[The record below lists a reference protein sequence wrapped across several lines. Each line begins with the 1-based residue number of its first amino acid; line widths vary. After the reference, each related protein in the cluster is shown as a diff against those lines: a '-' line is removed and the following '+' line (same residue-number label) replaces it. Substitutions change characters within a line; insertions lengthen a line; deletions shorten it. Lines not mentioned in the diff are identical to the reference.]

1 MCLIKFN
8 NVRKAIKAGPGRA
21 GGAGEL
27 GCHPRGVRVPGLP
40 RCGTLGAAALQGP
53 DRISGWGGQNGSAL
67 GDAPETPREVSRVPG
82 AAEERAG
89 PGQDRTLSLRCG

>member
-1 MCLIKFN
+1 MA
-8 NVRKAIKAGPGRA
+8 VSGWAGPG
-21 GGAGEL
+21 E
-27 GCHPRGVRVPGLP
+27 PGS
-40 RCGTLGAAALQGP
+40 LGATPAGCGSRVFPAAGHLALRPCRVQTGF
-53 DRISGWGGQNGSAL
+53 RGGGGQNGGAL